1 MLVRLGPQT
10 QTVLRSGPGPLTMPE
25 TTGDQAVDAALA
37 GMARDNPD
45 AADAARAGFGSLTW
59 GEGLD
64 AVTAH
69 SLADFLW
76 YQLPLK
82 WISDLDEKLHVAAA
96 LGELFTRLDRPR
108 YAAMCAAPATAQV
121 LAAYEHAGQVA
132 GLKAYRSALAATGV
146 QPPDIPGV
154 IEWGSVMGA
163 DEAGAYWAAADALE
177 QAIEAG
183 RLRPGAPGWRKTA
196 EQVTVGFLDSPH
208 DEVTGT
214 TWLQWTHAERLQRWA
229 TSRGATR
236 ARLADRLVDQLT
248 NPQPIP
254 ANAELH
260 LAPVQWLL
268 DHAAAG
274 AQLTQTG
281 NLARAIVAE
290 GCHRFDW
297 LTLTGNP
304 RSESDIVELWTLRE
318 LAQQMRV
325 IRRSGRRLLLSS
337 TGKTV
342 HAAGTNGLWQATM
355 ACLTGPG
362 EAEAAAAEVAL
373 ILLLTDGP
381 LDYRALNT
389 AVAQALA
396 HEGWHAQHT
405 AEPIGPDQ
413 AGTLLGDLRR
423 RIDLLN
429 LADGERFIGPTRLN
443 DAGHNAAHVALRS
456 RALRP
461 RTSHHA

>member
-1 MLVRLGPQT
+1 MLR
-10 QTVLRSGPGPLTMPE
+10 RNPGTLTMPE
-25 TTGDQAVDAALA
+25 TTGDRTVDAALA
-37 GMARDNPD
+37 DMARDDPH

-59 GEGLD
+59 GEGLA

-96 LGELFTRLDRPR
+96 LGKLFTRLDLPR
-108 YAAMCAAPATAQV
+108 YAAMCAAPATAQI
-121 LAAYEHAGQVA
+121 LAAYEHRGQAA
-132 GLKAYRSALAATGV
+132 GLKGYRTALAATGV
-146 QPPDIPGV
+146 QPPDIPGL
-154 IEWGSVMGA
+154 IDWGSVMGS
-163 DEAGAYWAAADALE
+163 DEASAYWSASDALE
-177 QAIEAG
+177 KAIETG
-183 RLRPGAPGWRKTA
+183 HLQPGARGWRKTA
-196 EQVTVGFLDSPH
+196 EQVTIRFLDGPH
-208 DEVTGT
+208 DEITGT

-229 TSRGATR
+229 TSRGGVR

-248 NPQPIP
+248 NPAPTP
-254 ANAELH
+254 ADAELH
-260 LAPVQWLL
+260 LAPVRWLL

-290 GCHRFDW
+290 GCLRFDW
-297 LTLTGNP
+297 LTLTDNP

-318 LAQQMRV
+318 LAKQMSV
-325 IRRSGRRLLLSS
+325 VRRSGRRLLLSS

-342 HAAGTNGLWQATM
+342 HAAGTDGLWQATM

-362 EAEAAAAEVAL
+362 EAEAAAADVAL
-373 ILLLTDGP
+373 MLLLTEGP

-389 AVAQALA
+389 GVAQALA
-396 HEGWHAQHT
+396 DEGWHAHHT
-405 AEPIGPDQ
+405 GEPIGPDQ
-413 AGTLLGDLRR
+413 TGTLLGDLRR
-423 RIDLLN
+423 RLDLLD
-429 LADGERFIGPTRLN
+429 LADEERIVGPMRLN
-443 DAGHNAAHVALRS
+443 DAGRNAAHAALRA

-461 RTSHHA
+461 RTDHYA